1 MKRSSSLFLVIL
13 VTLACSEASAGQS
26 ASSHEKFAIVMDEAR
41 RSELKNESHGTII
54 LTLGLEFLGAPYAV
68 GLLDASSEEELIADL
83 TQFDCVLYV
92 ETIVAMANG
101 VAAED
106 YSFGSFKKRLESLR
120 YRNGIM
126 VGYPSRLHYFSEWIK
141 DNATRGNVQ
150 DVTRQSGGVPLIKTL
165 NFMSTHR
172 ESYPRMEASQQ
183 SFQEIQEMERG
194 LEGMQLFHIP
204 QSQIQQSYHMLRD
217 GDILALSTHIDGLDV
232 VHTGFAF
239 RQTDG
244 TFGMLHAST
253 EQGVIVS
260 PDLADYVKGNSS
272 QIGII
277 VARPLAQAR

>member
-1 MKRSSSLFLVIL
+1 
-13 VTLACSEASAGQS
+13 
-26 ASSHEKFAIVMDEAR
+26 MDEAR